1 MSANEG
7 RLSQMI
13 VAGSGDG
20 IRDSFDPQLLRAFD
34 VAHQSIPPELVD
46 PDRVKLNKTRLRLS
60 GDGVFFS
67 VQGEG
72 HTMGLPAVFLRLHVC
87 NLRCVWCDAYYT
99 WNPKSKEF
107 WTESYELTSS
117 EVAEQVKSAWG
128 CKTDEISRRLVIT
141 GGEPLLQKNLLDD
154 LIDRL
159 PGWSIEIE
167 TNGTIMPTNLQLR
180 TCQFNC
186 SPKLRNSQCSES
198 ARIRPEVLR
207 KINSVNS
214 QFKFVVMKAEE
225 IEEIESQFLPFID
238 RAKIVL
244 MPQGV
249 TESEVAENARAVI
262 EGAKAAGFRL
272 LGRLH
277 VSIWG
282 AKRRV

>member
-1 MSANEG
+1 MSANES
-7 RLSQMI
+7 RRSQMI
-13 VAGSGDG
+13 VAGSSDG

-34 VAHQSIPPELVD
+34 VAHQSIPPELAD
-46 PDRVKLNKTRLRLS
+46 PNSVKLNKTRLRLS
-60 GDGVFFS
+60 GDGIFFS

-117 EVAEQVKSAWG
+117 EVAEKVKSAWG
-128 CKTDEISRRLVIT
+128 CKTDELSGRLVIT
-141 GGEPLLQKNLLDD
+141 GGEPLLQRNLLDD
-154 LIDRL
+154 VIDRL

-167 TNGTIMPTNLQLR
+167 TNGTIMPTKLQLR

-186 SPKLRNSQCSES
+186 SPKLQNSECSES
-198 ARIRPEVLR
+198 ARIRPEILR

-214 QFKFVVMKAEE
+214 QFKFVVMKTKE
-225 IEEIESQFLPFID
+225 IEEIESQFLPYID
-238 RAKIVL
+238 RDKIVL

-249 TESEVAENARAVI
+249 TAEEVAENARAVI